1 MRLSISTPRGDVPSI
16 ASTLSTVASDAPS
29 HILTHD
35 VNRLLQYLNDVNEAR
50 GAENKEMA
58 DNIQDI
64 KATLEELEA
73 LLRERTFQE
82 PVQVPQPQPFE

>member
-1 MRLSISTPRGDVPSI
+1 MRVSLSTPRGDAPSI
-16 ASTLSTVASDAPS
+16 ASNLETIASEAPS

-35 VNRLLQYLNDVNEAR
+35 VNRLLQYLNDVNDAR

-64 KATLEELEA
+64 KGTLEELEA
-73 LLRERTFQE
+73 LLRERTFAE
-82 PVQVPQPQPFE
+82 RHPPVPH